1 MARRF
6 WFMVTLC
13 VLQATSACSPVAIPA
28 ARRADGSWH
37 LQCGA
42 SLAGCVQRATDLC
55 KDRGYVVLGGMSKK
69 QVLGAELG
77 VSQVAQRESELDI
90 ACADRRGDLP
100 TVLSAQPGV
109 SSGAAPS
116 APSVAAPVASAAR
129 VVSCT
134 PGATQ
139 RCVGAGACAGGQ
151 ACLPDGSGFAAC
163 DCGTPSQTPHSP

>member
-1 MARRF
+1 
-6 WFMVTLC
+6 MVTFC
-13 VLQATSACSPVAIPA
+13 ALQASSACSPVTIPA
-28 ARRADGSWH
+28 ARRADGGWH
-37 LQCGA
+37 LRCGA

-55 KDRGYVVLGGMSKK
+55 KDRGYVVIGGMSKK

-77 VSQVAQRESELDI
+77 VSQIEQRESELDI

-100 TVLSAQPGV
+100 SVLSAQPAV
-109 SSGAAPS
+109 SAEPAPAAPS
-116 APSVAAPVASAAR
+116 AAAPGASAPR
-129 VVSCT
+129 VGSCI